1 MLIVVAAVFS
11 LPVRAMISQ
20 TLTINS
26 PANDDDEYPDNPHTH
41 NDPENR
47 LDLYAGP
54 YLVPVSTP
62 WLLLLSVIAIC
73 QELQKRLDAHAFPF
87 DDNNSIVTTIF
98 QNMVGPFTVPLW
110 TLTFCLYRSGFH
122 KTAWAVKIFWCIW
135 DGMPL
140 VQYLVQNAWPFWE
153 KVSHGVQILRIGK
166 TGWWI
171 RLRLFGPL
179 MRLSPRD
186 PRSSIRGLFVIAYN
200 PHWRIRLAHGIKFKI
215 ISKLTDI
222 YFCWDLLWW
231 QRFSTKWIHDN
242 FSL

>member
-98 QNMVGPFTVPLW
+98 PNMVGPFTVPLAMLLLFAYRLGLQKAGWAVMHFCWIRNGLHLVQYFHQMQFLNAVLFYNIKAVVTTIFQNMVGPFTVPLW

-140 VQYLVQNAWPFWE
+140 VQYLVQNA
-153 KVSHGVQILRIGK
+153 
-166 TGWWI
+166 
-171 RLRLFGPL
+171 
-179 MRLSPRD
+179 
-186 PRSSIRGLFVIAYN
+186 
-200 PHWRIRLAHGIKFKI
+200 
-215 ISKLTDI
+215 
-222 YFCWDLLWW
+222 
-231 QRFSTKWIHDN
+231 
-242 FSL
+242 